1 MLGRSKMSK
10 HYVYV
15 AYGVEEEVLYVG
27 KGIGGRY
34 LHCLHGGSSNPNINR
49 YYFQNGE
56 EGSISVSK
64 VKYFETD
71 EEALEYEKHLIETLK
86 PPFNVDFVESNQ
98 RNNFH
103 TTLTPLEKLYYGFS
117 TDFIE
122 VLKEYIKAL
131 EDGDIDTILLV
142 DQRSSVYK
150 NFVGVLGIDRI
161 KSIGMN
167 KTKLTK
173 AYTLTNNLNKSFSE
187 IKSRLSGLR
196 IGKRYTSS
204 EIVKV
209 LQECYDDLGI
219 DRKAVSSD
227 IKNYFVVSKVQVT
240 SGVDGKRKQGYK
252 IISDLYE

>member
-1 MLGRSKMSK
+1 MSK
-10 HYVYV
+10 HYVYI

-27 KGIGGRY
+27 KGKGGRY

-150 NFVGVLGIDRI
+150 NFVEVLGVERI
-161 KSIGMN
+161 KSLGMN
-167 KTKLTK
+167 KTKLTH
-173 AYTLTNNLNKSFSE
+173 AYNLAIKFSDNNLE

-196 IGKRYTSS
+196 IGKRYASS

-209 LQECYDDLGI
+209 LQECYDDLEI

-240 SGVDGKRKQGYK
+240 SEVDGKRKQGYK
-252 IISDLYE
+252 IISDLYQ

>member
-1 MLGRSKMSK
+1 MSK
-10 HYVYV
+10 YYVYV
-15 AYGVEEEVLYVG
+15 AYGVKEEVLYVG
-27 KGIGGRY
+27 KGKGRRY
-34 LHCLHGGSSNPNINR
+34 SHCLHGGSANPNINR

-131 EDGDIDTILLV
+131 EGGDIDTILLV
-142 DQRSSVYK
+142 EQRSSVYK
-150 NFVGVLGIDRI
+150 NFVDVLGIDRI

-173 AYTLTNNLNKSFSE
+173 AYTLTNNLNKNFSE
-187 IKSRLSGLR
+187 IKSRLSNFEV
-196 IGKRYTSS
+196 GKRYTSG
-204 EIVKV
+204 EV
-209 LQECYDDLGI
+209 LEALQTCYNELGI
-219 DRKAVSSD
+219 GRKAVSSD
-227 IKNYFVVSKVQVT
+227 INRYFTVKKLQAVCKK
-240 SGVDGKRKQGYK
+240 DGKRKQGYK
-252 IISDLYE
+252 IISDLYN